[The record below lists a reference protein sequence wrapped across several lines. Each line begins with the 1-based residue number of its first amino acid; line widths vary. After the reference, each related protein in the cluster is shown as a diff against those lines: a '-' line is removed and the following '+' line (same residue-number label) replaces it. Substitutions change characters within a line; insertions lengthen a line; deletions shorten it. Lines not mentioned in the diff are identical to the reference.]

1 MTCIAGIEH
10 GGRVWLGGDSA
21 VSSED
26 GVIVSQ
32 RTPKVWR
39 TGPLVVGCCG
49 NSSWEGIWRRISFPR
64 AVTRDVDAWV
74 ANELHAAVTG
84 MIGDDTIEDSAALV
98 GIGARLYYVE
108 PDGNAWRAA
117 GGYCAAGTGDAVAL
131 GSLHTTARRK
141 LLPRYRLT
149 LALQAAATHCTTVAP
164 PFRFVNT

>member
-10 GGRVWLGGDSA
+10 AGRVWLAGDSA
-21 VSSED
+21 ASSDD
-26 GVIVSQ
+26 GVVIAQ

-39 TGPLVVGCCG
+39 VGQIVVGCCG
-49 NSSWEGIWRRISFPR
+49 VAQWEGIWRRISFPR
-64 AVTRDVDAWV
+64 PVTRDVDAWV
-74 ANELHAAVTG
+74 FNELHAAVSG
-84 MIGDDTIEDSAALV
+84 MVGEDDLEDSSALV

-108 PDGNAWRAA
+108 PDGNASRV
-117 GGYCAAGTGDAVAL
+117 GNGYCAVGTGDAVAL

-149 LALQAAATHCTTVAP
+149 LALQAAAAHCTTVAP